1 MFNWLLIIIEFISR
15 TFQKDQVSRQ
25 TKHIGES
32 GVKWDKKIVLS
43 HTRKIYKLWNFCLS
57 YIKERALIYFEEFFH
72 AFGLFILDAIE
83 LVKISK
89 IFRNRKKGGGG
100 NLGQSVSKMGQVLL
114 NKEYQLLVL
123 GNIIIP

>member
-1 MFNWLLIIIEFISR
+1 ML
-15 TFQKDQVSRQ
+15 
-25 TKHIGES
+25 GES

-43 HTRKIYKLWNFCLS
+43 HTRKIYKLWNFCLC

-89 IFRNRKKGGGG
+89 IFRNRKKGGG

-114 NKEYQLLVL
+114 NNEYQL
-123 GNIIIP
+123 

>member
-1 MFNWLLIIIEFISR
+1 ME
-15 TFQKDQVSRQ
+15 QK
-25 TKHIGES
+25 IF
-32 GVKWDKKIVLS
+32 LS
-43 HTRKIYKLWNFCLS
+43 HTRKIHFINIS
-57 YIKERALIYFEEFFH
+57 YETFVYVFIKERALIYFEEFFH

-89 IFRNRKKGGGG
+89 IFRNRKKGGG

>member
-1 MFNWLLIIIEFISR
+1 ML
-15 TFQKDQVSRQ
+15 
-25 TKHIGES
+25 GES

-43 HTRKIYKLWNFCLS
+43 HTRKIYKLWNFCLC

-89 IFRNRKKGGGG
+89 IFRNRKKGGAIWDK
-100 NLGQSVSKMGQVLL
+100 VCPKWD
-114 NKEYQLLVL
+114 KFY
-123 GNIIIP
+123 